1 MQEINRAY
9 SRIVDPL
16 LLAIRRD
23 LGAIIA
29 KLHKLDL
36 SKGIDASASGHGGA
50 STYMKDLIERIN
62 FIKTEVLTRF
72 SVGDATRE
80 WWALQLHYSDPKI
93 KYFLI

>member
-1 MQEINRAY
+1 MVLAPSFRIVVTRSTQETYSAF

-36 SKGIDASASGHGGA
+36 GKGIDASATGHGGA
-50 STYMKDLIERIN
+50 STYMKDLIEKIN
-62 FIKTEVLTRF
+62 FIKTEVLARF
-72 SVGDATRE
+72 AVGDANRE
-80 WWALQLHYSDPKI
+80 W
-93 KYFLI
+93 